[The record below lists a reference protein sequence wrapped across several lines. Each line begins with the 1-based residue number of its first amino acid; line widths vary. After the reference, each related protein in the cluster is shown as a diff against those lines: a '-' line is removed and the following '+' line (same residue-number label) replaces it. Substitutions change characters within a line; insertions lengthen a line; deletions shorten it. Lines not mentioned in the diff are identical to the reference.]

1 MSSETGQSWSEW
13 MDFDKSNVETVPEAA
28 GVFSMHATMKT
39 LYIGGSENLRNA
51 LLDCLS
57 HPCIGRAKRFR
68 YMLTQSQVEVKGK
81 LLSEYR
87 LKHDGKL
94 PECSQQ

>member
-1 MSSETGQSWSEW
+1 
-13 MDFDKSNVETVPEAA
+13 MDFNRPSVEAVPEAA
-28 GVFSMHATMKT
+28 GVFSMHAAMKI
-39 LYIGGSENLRNA
+39 LHIGGGENVRQA

-57 HPCIGRAKRFR
+57 HPCIGKAKRFR
-68 YMLTQSQVEVKGK
+68 YMLTQSQVEVKEK

-87 LKHDGKL
+87 LKHGGKL